1 MPKLLFVLAT
11 LGFCFAQA
19 SAQSVVKIDDFS
31 ATTDDLHLLGNTS
44 IQEDFLRL
52 TPNQANAAGAC
63 WLKKEKIDLSRGFET
78 EFEFRVIEKSEQ
90 NGVGDGFAFVI
101 QNDKEAAL
109 GGTGDGLG
117 YKGIKNAL
125 VLEFDTYNNG
135 EGSSNHIDIA
145 YYQAGMENFKRHATV
160 HAIPELTD
168 GKPHFARIH
177 YRDGFLTLFMDSYIF
192 PVLSSKLA
200 IENIIGATDSKAWI
214 GFTAATSEASACHD
228 LMKWSVNY
236 YLPPPD
242 IDEEKVA
249 VKVSNEV
256 AVKNRK
262 VKIRVK
268 DYNKVD
274 GDVISLKF
282 GDKWVLTEYKLTGKP
297 YEIEVTLT
305 GFASD
310 LIMFANDV
318 GSVPPNTASI
328 VIDDGVNVQEIKLKA
343 DFESSEAIRMSF
355 DNSEPSDEN

>member
-1 MPKLLFVLAT
+1 MIMFRLFSFVAIMALILT
-11 LGFCFAQA
+11 SVVG
-19 SAQSVVKIDDFS
+19 QSVIQIDDFS
-31 ATTDDLHLLGNTS
+31 ATTEDLTLLGHTS
-44 IQEDFLRL
+44 IQDDFLRL
-52 TPNQANAAGAC
+52 TPNEANLAGAC

-78 EFEFRVIEKSEQ
+78 EFEFRVIEKSAN

-109 GGTGDGLG
+109 GATGDGLG
-117 YKGIKNAL
+117 YQGIKNAL
-125 VLEFDTYNNG
+125 VLEFDTYNNK
-135 EGSSNHIDIA
+135 EGSANHIDIA
-145 YYQAGMENFKRHATV
+145 YYEEGRSSFKRHATV

-177 YRDGFLTLFMDSYIF
+177 YKDGFLTLYLDSYIF
-192 PVLSSKLA
+192 PVLSSKLD
-200 IENIIGATDSKAWI
+200 IGKIIGGEDSKAWI

-249 VKVSNEV
+249 VKVSREMV
-256 AVKNRK
+256 VKSRK
-262 VKIRVK
+262 IKIRVA

-282 GDKWVLTEYKLTGKP
+282 GDHWVLTEYKLKKDP

-305 GFASD
+305 GFASE
-310 LIMFANDV
+310 LIMFANNV
-318 GSVPPNTASI
+318 GSVPPNTAWV
-328 VIDDGVNVQEIKLKA
+328 VIDDGVETQELKLKS
-343 DFESSEAIRMSF
+343 DLESSEAIRISY
-355 DNSEPSDEN
+355 DNTLEN